1 MQARKDLA
9 PHAGVFRGAQI
20 RAPLKTPA
28 WEARKDLN
36 ESSYNWI
43 NFSPVFPCM
52 QDTQKTERA
61 SQTFN
66 FENLLFLLLT

>member
-43 NFSPVFPCM
+43 NFSPVFSLHAGHTKDRTCVT
-52 QDTQKTERA
+52 D
-61 SQTFN
+61 
-66 FENLLFLLLT
+66 L

>member
-9 PHAGVFRGAQI
+9 PPAGFLRAAKN
-20 RAPLKTPA
+20 RAPKTTPA

-43 NFSPVFPCM
+43 NFSPVFSLHAGHTKDRTCVT
-52 QDTQKTERA
+52 D
-61 SQTFN
+61 
-66 FENLLFLLLT
+66 L